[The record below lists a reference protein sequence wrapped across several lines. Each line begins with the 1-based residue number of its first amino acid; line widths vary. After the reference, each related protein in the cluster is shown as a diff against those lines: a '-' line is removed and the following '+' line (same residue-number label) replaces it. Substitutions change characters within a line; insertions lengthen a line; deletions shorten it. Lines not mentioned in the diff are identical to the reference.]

1 MNHFLSNNSNRQEN
15 LRIEL
20 EGSSRWFNLQKS
32 ADQSTDN
39 DSILLIEE
47 STNSVLLTQ
56 NSINNERL
64 ASVGRLAAGVAHEI
78 GNPVTGIACI
88 AQNLQHETE
97 AAEIK
102 LSADQI
108 LSQTDRINQI
118 VQSLINFSRGERSL
132 QNALQSVNVRDAIE
146 EAIQLLSLSSKQLEE
161 QFIRSLDAESYILG
175 DHHQLVQVLINL
187 LSNARDASAGDSPVT
202 IEAELEE
209 QKLIIMISDSGTGID
224 NDIRNRIFEPFVT
237 S

>member
-1 MNHFLSNNSNRQEN
+1 M
-15 LRIEL
+15 
-20 EGSSRWFNLQKS
+20 
-32 ADQSTDN
+32 
-39 DSILLIEE
+39 
-47 STNSVLLTQ
+47 
-56 NSINNERL
+56 
-64 ASVGRLAAGVAHEI
+64 GRLAAGVAHEI

-161 QFIRSLDAESYILG
+161 QFIRSLDADSYILG

-224 NDIRNRIFEPFVT
+224 NDIRDSIFEPFVT
-237 S
+237 SKQPGEGTGLGLWIVFNLVKNLGGEIKLSSPAINSDCGTTARLQFTVHNQK